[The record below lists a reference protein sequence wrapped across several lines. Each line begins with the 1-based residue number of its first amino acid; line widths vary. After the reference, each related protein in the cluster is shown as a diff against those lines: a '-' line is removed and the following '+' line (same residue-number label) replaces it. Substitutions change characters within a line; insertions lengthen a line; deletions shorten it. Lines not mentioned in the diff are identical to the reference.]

1 MSLARRTAFLIRV
14 TWNHSILGYLVREFA
29 FVMKSGA
36 WAIFVFVLL
45 VGLLA
50 RVPDHPLDL
59 AYPTLAAIGRVG
71 LAAVTTVVLWGIVTA
86 ISDAKRYRLHLP
98 RVDD

>member
-29 FVMKSGA
+29 FVLRSGA
-36 WAIFVFVLL
+36 WTLCVFSFL

-50 RVPDHPLDL
+50 RVPDPLD
-59 AYPTLAAIGRVG
+59 ATHPGLAAIGRVG
-71 LAAVTTVVLWGIVTA
+71 VAAVATAALWAIVGL
-86 ISDAKRYRLHLP
+86 ISDAKRYRFHLP